1 MSVSNAWILSISD
14 NLYAAIGGLEMV
26 HIHSEIPDLI
36 PISKKSDYC
45 QHQIL
50 WREQHLP
57 LLDLGLFLYSDP
69 CGDKNTIKTDNTFIC
84 VVSYMSEQE
93 DMQAYGAILSGQLPV
108 RIKVDDKQAC
118 ELPGSPEAW
127 SMLAISCF
135 SHDTYGT
142 VPILDLSRIFST
154 QEDDVL
160 ADPDQQLNSELQP
173 FD

>member
-1 MSVSNAWILSISD
+1 MSVSNAWILAISE
-14 NLYAAIGGLEMV
+14 NLYAAIGGLELV

-36 PISKKSDYC
+36 PISKKGDYC

-50 WREQHLP
+50 WQEQHLP
-57 LLDLGLFLYSDP
+57 LLDPGLFLYGEPS
-69 CGDKNTIKTDNTFIC
+69 GDKNTNKTDNMFLC

-142 VPILDLSRIFST
+142 VPILDLPRIFST
-154 QEDDVL
+154 QVDDVL
-160 ADPDQQLNSELQP
+160 ADPDQQADSELQP